1 MGSQP
6 GRCQEGSP
14 WRNNLDPKGDV
25 GAGTVTR
32 VEPPIIR
39 RLTAPNSA
47 VAGRV
52 MSAWAD
58 TEPTTRE
65 QTAEGKFSLSANSG
79 GVERLEKAARQ
90 RARSHH
96 GGNLFSGLPASLL
109 GCSRSRENRHH

>member
-32 VEPPIIR
+32 VEPPILR

-58 TEPTTRE
+58 AEPTTRE
-65 QTAEGKFSLSANSG
+65 QPAEGEPALWANCG
-79 GVERLEKAARQ
+79 WAE
-90 RARSHH
+90 
-96 GGNLFSGLPASLL
+96 
-109 GCSRSRENRHH
+109 